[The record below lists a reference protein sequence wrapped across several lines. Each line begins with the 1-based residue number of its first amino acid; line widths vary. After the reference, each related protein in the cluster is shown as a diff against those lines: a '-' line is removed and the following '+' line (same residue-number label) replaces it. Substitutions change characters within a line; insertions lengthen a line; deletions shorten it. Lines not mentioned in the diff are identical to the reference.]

1 MGIQPVFYMLKRN
14 EEALKAIAD
23 LDTGAQG
30 ANFISKDL
38 LLRLGYGVD
47 DLGRSNDAWD
57 CFNNETVYSLGTIS
71 LCWYAKGSSE
81 TQTTVFHVI
90 GTGPFEVVLGA
101 EFCKKKGL
109 LVRNPKALLL
119 VKNKKK

>member
-1 MGIQPVFYMLKRN
+1 MGTQLVLYTLKRN

-30 ANFISKDL
+30 GNFISKDL

-47 DLGRSNDAWD
+47 ELSPSNDAWD

-71 LCWYAKGSSE
+71 LRWYSE
-81 TQTTVFHVI
+81 DNREIQTTDFHVI
-90 GTGPFEVVLGA
+90 GTGPIEWCLGRNFVIRKGYLCA
-101 EFCKKKGL
+101 AIVRHFCW
-109 LVRNPKALLL
+109 
-119 VKNKKK
+119 